1 MKKNEKWNVN
11 VNELIYQRIEGIC
24 QRGAALIPYTVVITV
39 ISLLLLTVLYSVSTV
54 NF

>member
-24 QRGAALIPYTVVITV
+24 QRGAALIPYGCDYCHFTSASDCTV
-39 ISLLLLTVLYSVSTV
+39 
-54 NF
+54 